1 MDKVQCSPY
10 YRAQQTASA
19 VMTLF
24 PDIALTL
31 DKSIKPSGDVYSVLD
46 AIDGLDV
53 QHLLIVSHNP
63 FLSNLLSVM
72 VNGTMELHRSV
83 DNAVLHCIS
92 MDVVAS
98 GCGEI
103 AYTLEP

>member
-1 MDKVQCSPY
+1 MDRVLCSSY
-10 YRAQQTASA
+10 NMAQQTASA

-63 FLSNLLSVM
+63 LLSNLLSVM
-72 VNGTMELHRSV
+72 VDGTMESAPLRRQRG
-83 DNAVLHCIS
+83 AALRIY
-92 MDVVAS
+92 
-98 GCGEI
+98 GCCSI
-103 AYTLEP
+103 RMR